1 MNNWETVLIIDI
13 SVNLIINFPLYWKRC
28 LWFLTLKSNI

>member
-13 SVNLIINFPLYWKRC
+13 SVNLIINFPKNR
-28 LWFLTLKSNI
+28 WFT